1 MLWFNIHKLS
11 LNSSVIVVTMFLF
24 SHVYL
29 IVDKYTFI
37 YVACINFHD
46 ILKTDSGGRLITQ
59 KASLYF
65 DWVTVLRNVIQTKSK
80 KLNTQTKSSPK
91 VYTRNQTEHSHDFC
105 CCFFPLHKL
114 AWQITKHQLGIM
126 GRMMIDINFLC

>member
-1 MLWFNIHKLS
+1 MYLKGSDSRGIEMLWFNIHKLS
-11 LNSSVIVVTMFLF
+11 LNYSSVIVVTMFLF

-29 IVDKYTFI
+29 LVDKNTFI

-65 DWVTVLRNVIQTKSK
+65 D
-80 KLNTQTKSSPK
+80 
-91 VYTRNQTEHSHDFC
+91 
-105 CCFFPLHKL
+105 
-114 AWQITKHQLGIM
+114 
-126 GRMMIDINFLC
+126 